1 MLWLE
6 QDPEEIS
13 LESKE
18 VFSRGLHCLSEVC
31 ALEVGRLHKISELLL
46 VKSHHR
52 TASEVFG
59 VVQLCQLFIELLQI
73 IADSF
78 ATRLNVNEGNETKS
92 LISNLFAEMIQARQQ
107 IEKALQLFLPILQ
120 LGAT

>member
-6 QDPEEIS
+6 QEPTEPL

-18 VFSRGLHCLSEVC
+18 VFSRGLHCISEIC

-46 VKSHHR
+46 VKIHHR

-73 IADSF
+73 TADGF
-78 ATRLNVNEGNETKS
+78 ASKLNLYEDDNTKS